1 MKSGNWV
8 ALSKALLP
16 ELPKGRPFS
25 EVEAA
30 FSLQIDYDNGE
41 TVTVAG
47 YAMLWTWDRGKVN
60 RFLKKMGVVLAYPE
74 NTGKKQN
81 QRAQIM
87 LQNTHRSQPN
97 NAQIRL
103 VDSRCLR
110 GETNRSETENEQ
122 IKLRSCSTTKEPN
135 PKPLKDSSVLGE
147 FFGKLWKA
155 YPRKDGR
162 KEAERHFHATVKN
175 DVDMKRINYALAA
188 YLDHI
193 EREGTQQKYI
203 KTGKVWFNNWQD
215 WITEEESDAA

>member
-30 FSLQIDYDNGE
+30 FSLQIDYDSGE

-74 NTGKKQN
+74 NTDKKQN

-87 LQNTHRSQPN
+87 LQNPHRSQPN
-97 NAQIRL
+97 NVQIRL
-103 VDSRCLR
+103 IDSRCLR

-135 PKPLKDSSVLGE
+135 PKPLKDSSVLGD
-147 FFGKLWKA
+147 FFGKLWQA

-162 KEAERHFHATVKN
+162 KEAERHFRATVKN
-175 DVDMKRINYALAA
+175 ESAMERINLALGN
-188 YLDHI
+188 YLNFLESNSVKLIH
-193 EREGTQQKYI
+193 T
-203 KTGKVWFNNWQD
+203 KTGKVWFNNWQE
-215 WITEEESDAA
+215 WVPEEETNAA